1 MKAFPA
7 CALGALLAL
16 SSALT
21 QAEPAPWYKWRSKVD
36 GALVCAQ
43 TALGPGWEKASG
55 PYRNSHCEK
64 LIIAK

>member
-1 MKAFPA
+1 MKAFTA

-16 SSALT
+16 AS
-21 QAEPAPWYKWRSKVD
+21 
-36 GALVCAQ
+36 ALVCAQ
-43 TALGPGWEKASG
+43 TSLGPGWEKAAG